1 MDSEQMHSDAIK
13 TGPDRAPARA
23 MLRATGLDDAAI
35 AKPLIAV
42 VHSWSDVSP
51 CNLNLRDLAQ
61 HVRQGVLAAGGTPI
75 EFNTI
80 AVTDGIAMGTPGMR
94 ASLASRELI
103 ADSIELAVR
112 GHCLDGLVVL
122 CGCDKTIPAA
132 AMALARLDLPG
143 LMLYGGSIL
152 PGCHKA
158 KNTTIQDVFEA
169 VGAHAAGRIDDAE
182 LAAIEKTA
190 CPGAGACG
198 GQFTANTM
206 ALATTFLGLAPM
218 GLNDI
223 PAPDPAKADAAR
235 ACGER
240 VMQLVREQR
249 SARSFVTA
257 DALRNAAVAVTAT
270 AGSTNAILHLL
281 AIAREA
287 NVEFALDEFDAISRT
302 TPVIADLKP
311 GGRYMAPDMHL
322 AGGSRLLG
330 ARLRAAG
337 LVRDMDTVSG
347 ATLFAELDRA
357 KEHAG
362 QRVILSADAPLKA
375 RGGFGVLYGNLAPEG
390 CVVKLAGHEA
400 LRFEGVARV
409 FDSEEEG
416 FAAVQRREIVKG
428 DVVVIR
434 GEGPVGGPGMR
445 EMLAVT
451 AALVGQGLGGDVALI
466 TDGRFSGATY
476 GFMVGHICPEAAL
489 GGPIAKLRDGDRIVI
504 DVDAR
509 TISTDAAIDA
519 RASEWRTSRA
529 AETRGALAKFA
540 ATVSSASTGACTGFP
555 VARAG
560 DVARGFIAESANAS
574 MGTEGAQRTVTPGPS
589 PQPLSRRER
598 GSAPE
603 PA

>member
-1 MDSEQMHSDAIK
+1 MRSDAIK

-35 AKPLIAV
+35 ARPLVAV

-51 CNLNLRDLAQ
+51 CNLNLRELAQ
-61 HVRQGVLAAGGTPI
+61 HVREGVLAAGGTPV

-80 AVTDGIAMGTPGMR
+80 AVTDGIAMGTAGMR
-94 ASLASRELI
+94 HSLASRELI
-103 ADSIELAVR
+103 ADSIEMAVS

-158 KNTTIQDVFEA
+158 RDITIQEVFEA
-169 VGAHAAGRIDDAE
+169 VGAHAAGRIDDDE
-182 LAAIEKTA
+182 LRAIETGA

-206 ALATTFLGLAPM
+206 ALAATFLGLSPM

-223 PAPDPAKADAAR
+223 PAPDPAKRAAAR

-240 VMQLVREQR
+240 VMQLVREGR
-249 SARSFVTA
+249 SARGFVTA
-257 DALRNAAVAVTAT
+257 RSLHNAAVAVTAT

-287 NVEFALDEFDAISRT
+287 GVPFALDAFEAVSRS

-311 GGRYMAPDMHL
+311 GGRYTAPDLHL

-330 ARLRAAG
+330 LRLREAG
-337 LVRDMDTVSG
+337 LLRDEATASG
-347 ATLFAELDRA
+347 DTLFAEIERA
-357 KEHAG
+357 QERDG
-362 QRVILSADAPLKA
+362 QGVVFPADAPLKT

-390 CVVKLAGHEA
+390 CVVKLAGHET
-400 LRFEGVARV
+400 LRFEGPARV
-409 FDSEEEG
+409 FDSEEQA
-416 FAAVQRREIVKG
+416 FAAVQSRAIRAG

-451 AALVGQGLGGDVALI
+451 AALVGQGLGGAVALV
-466 TDGRFSGATY
+466 TDGRFSGATH
-476 GFMVGHICPEAAL
+476 GFMVGHVCPEAAL
-489 GGPIAKLRDGDRIVI
+489 GGPIGRLREGDRIVI
-504 DVDAR
+504 DVAAQS
-509 TISTDAAIDA
+509 IATDAALDA
-519 RASEWRTSRA
+519 RWQPARA
-529 AETRGALAKFA
+529 PETRGALAKYA
-540 ATVSSASTGACTGFP
+540 ALVGSASTGACTAFP
-555 VARAG
+555 AARA
-560 DVARGFIAESANAS
+560 APAKPS
-574 MGTEGAQRTVTPGPS
+574 TPTPR
-589 PQPLSRRER
+589 LLET
-598 GSAPE
+598 AP
-603 PA
+603 

>member
-1 MDSEQMHSDAIK
+1 MHSDAIK
-13 TGPDRAPARA
+13 SGPDHAAARA
-23 MLRATGLDDAAI
+23 MLRATGLTAQDI
-35 AKPLIAV
+35 KKPLIAV

-61 HVRQGVLAAGGTPI
+61 HVREGVKAAGGTPI

-80 AVTDGIAMGTPGMR
+80 AVTDGIAMGSPGMK

-112 GHCLDGLVVL
+112 GHCLDGVVVL

-152 PGCHKA
+152 PGCHKDKA
-158 KNTTIQDVFEA
+158 ITIQDVFEA
-169 VGAHAAGRIDDAE
+169 VGAHAAGKIDAQE
-182 LAAIEKTA
+182 LEDIEGAA

-206 ALATTFLGLAPM
+206 ALATTFLGLAPV

-223 PAPDPAKADAAR
+223 PAPDPAKLGAAR

-240 VMQLVREQR
+240 VMALVREGI
-249 SARSFVTA
+249 SARSFVTPQSI
-257 DALRNAAVAVTAT
+257 RNAAVAATAT
-270 AGSTNAILHLL
+270 AGSTNAVLHLI

-287 NVEFALDEFDAISRT
+287 GFSFALDEFDAISRR

-311 GGRYMAPDMHL
+311 GGRFMAPDMYL
-322 AGGSRLLG
+322 AGGSALLG
-330 ARLRAAG
+330 QRLMQAG
-337 LVRDMDTVSG
+337 LIEDAPTVSG
-347 ATLFAELDRA
+347 KSLFAEFSEASER
-357 KEHAG
+357 EG
-362 QRVILSADAPLKA
+362 QKVIYHADAPVKA
-375 RGGFGVLYGNLAPEG
+375 RGGYGIVYGNIAPDG

-400 LRFEGVARV
+400 LKFEGTARV
-409 FDSEEEG
+409 FDGEEAC
-416 FAAVQRREIVKG
+416 FAAVQKREIQAG

-451 AALVGQGLGGDVALI
+451 AALVGQGLGGDIALI

-489 GGPIAKLRDGDRIVI
+489 GGPIGKLRSGDRIVI
-504 DVDAR
+504 DVQAR
-509 TISTDAAIDA
+509 SISTDADLDA
-519 RASEWRTSRA
+519 RAIEWKPGQRELS
-529 AETRGALAKFA
+529 GALAKYA
-540 ATVSSASTGACTGFP
+540 ALVSSAS
-555 VARAG
+555 
-560 DVARGFIAESANAS
+560 
-574 MGTEGAQRTVTPGPS
+574 EGAVTAFP
-589 PQPLSRRER
+589 
-598 GSAPE
+598 
-603 PA
+603 PARF

>member
-1 MDSEQMHSDAIK
+1 
-13 TGPDRAPARA
+13 

-42 VHSWSDVSP
+42 AHSWSDVSP
-51 CNLNLRDLAQ
+51 CNMNLRELAQ
-61 HVRQGVLAAGGTPI
+61 EVRAGIIAAGGTPV

-80 AVTDGIAMGTPGMR
+80 AVTDGIAMGTSGMR

-152 PGCHKA
+152 PGCHKDRD
-158 KNTTIQDVFEA
+158 TTIQDVFEA
-169 VGAHAAGRIDDAE
+169 VGAHAAGSIDDSE

-223 PAPDPAKADAAR
+223 PAPDPGKLEAAR
-235 ACGER
+235 RCGTL
-240 VMQLVREQR
+240 VMELVRAGR
-249 SARSFVTA
+249 SARSFVTQESI
-257 DALRNAAVAVTAT
+257 RNAAVAVTAT

-287 NVEFALDEFDAISRT
+287 GVDFTLDEFDAISRE

-311 GGRYMAPDMHL
+311 GGRYMAPDMYA

-337 LVRDMDTVSG
+337 MLHEIDTVSG
-347 ATLFAELDRA
+347 ESLFAEIESAQETD
-357 KEHAG
+357 G
-362 QRVILSADAPLKA
+362 QKVILSTDAPLKA
-375 RGGFGVLYGNLAPEG
+375 RGGFGILYGNLAPEG
-390 CVVKLAGHEA
+390 CVVKLAGHNA
-400 LRFEGVARV
+400 LRFEGTARV
-409 FDSEEEG
+409 FDSEDECFE
-416 FAAVQRREIVKG
+416 AAQARRIVAG

-451 AALVGQGLGGDVALI
+451 AALIGQGLGSEIALI
-466 TDGRFSGATY
+466 TDGRFSGATH
-476 GFMVGHICPEAAL
+476 GFMIGHICPEAAL
-489 GGPIAKLRDGDRIVI
+489 GGPIGKLRDGDRIVI

-509 TISTDAAIDA
+509 TVSTDADLDSRVDSW
-519 RASEWRTSRA
+519 RAPRA
-529 AETRGALAKFA
+529 AETSGALAKFA
-540 ATVSSASTGACTGFP
+540 AGVSSASTGACTAFP
-555 VARAG
+555 VPQAAAVQHAAGAAARSRPGTAASPARAASSAVCSPSSRSEILWTPFLP
-560 DVARGFIAESANAS
+560 VA
-574 MGTEGAQRTVTPGPS
+574 
-589 PQPLSRRER
+589 
-598 GSAPE
+598 
-603 PA
+603 

>member
-1 MDSEQMHSDAIK
+1 MHSDAIK
-13 TGPDRAPARA
+13 TGPDHAAARA
-23 MLRATGLDDAAI
+23 MLRATGLSPEAI
-35 AKPLIAV
+35 RKPLIAV

-51 CNLNLRDLAQ
+51 CNLNLRELAQ
-61 HVRQGVLAAGGTPI
+61 HVREGVLAAGGTPI

-80 AVTDGIAMGTPGMR
+80 AVTDGIAMGSPGMK

-152 PGCHKA
+152 PGCHKDKA
-158 KNTTIQDVFEA
+158 ITIQDVFEA
-169 VGAHAAGRIDDAE
+169 VGAHAAGKIDAQE
-182 LAAIEKTA
+182 LEDIEGAA

-206 ALATTFLGLAPM
+206 ALATTFLGLAPV

-223 PAPDPAKADAAR
+223 PAPDPAKLDAAR

-240 VMQLVREQR
+240 VMELVREGTT
-249 SARSFVTA
+249 ARSFVTPTA
-257 DALRNAAVAVTAT
+257 IRNAAIASTAT
-270 AGSTNAILHLL
+270 AGSTNAVLHLL

-287 NVEFALDEFDAISRT
+287 GFSFALDEFDAISRR

-311 GGRYMAPDMHL
+311 GGRFMAPDMYL

-330 ARLRAAG
+330 QRLMQAG
-337 LVRDMDTVSG
+337 LIEDAPTVSG
-347 ATLFAELDRA
+347 KTLFAEFADAR
-357 KEHAG
+357 ERDG
-362 QRVILSADAPLKA
+362 QKVIYRADAPVKA
-375 RGGFGVLYGNLAPEG
+375 RGGYGIVYGNIAPDG
-390 CVVKLAGHEA
+390 CVVKLAGHDT
-400 LRFEGVARV
+400 LRFAGTARV
-409 FDSEEEG
+409 FDGEEAC
-416 FAAVQRREIVKG
+416 FAAVQRREITAG

-451 AALVGQGLGGDVALI
+451 AALIGQGLGGDIALI

-489 GGPIAKLRDGDRIVI
+489 GGPIGKLRDGDAIVI
-504 DVDAR
+504 DVQAR
-509 TISTDAAIDA
+509 TISTDADLDA
-519 RASEWRTSRA
+519 RATEWKPNKR
-529 AETRGALAKFA
+529 ETCGALAKYA
-540 ATVSSASTGACTGFP
+540 ALVTPAS
-555 VARAG
+555 
-560 DVARGFIAESANAS
+560 
-574 MGTEGAQRTVTPGPS
+574 EGAVTAFPP
-589 PQPLSRRER
+589 PRF
-598 GSAPE
+598 
-603 PA
+603 

>member
-1 MDSEQMHSDAIK
+1 MHSDAIK
-13 TGPDRAPARA
+13 SGPDHAAARA
-23 MLRATGLDDAAI
+23 MLRATGLTAQDI
-35 AKPLIAV
+35 KKPLIAV

-61 HVRQGVLAAGGTPI
+61 HVREGVKAAGGTPI

-80 AVTDGIAMGTPGMR
+80 AVTDGIAMGSPGMK

-112 GHCLDGLVVL
+112 GHCLDGVVVL

-152 PGCHKA
+152 PGCHKDKA
-158 KNTTIQDVFEA
+158 ITIQDVFEA

-182 LAAIEKTA
+182 LEDIEGAA

-206 ALATTFLGLAPM
+206 ALATTFLGLAPV

-223 PAPDPAKADAAR
+223 PAPDPAKPGAAR

-240 VMQLVREQR
+240 VMELVREGI
-249 SARSFVTA
+249 SARSFVTPSA
-257 DALRNAAVAVTAT
+257 IRNAAIASTAT
-270 AGSTNAILHLL
+270 AGSTNAVLHLL

-287 NVEFALDEFDAISRT
+287 GFSFALDEFDDISRR

-330 ARLRAAG
+330 QRLMEAG
-337 LVRDMDTVSG
+337 LIEDAPTVSG
-347 ATLFAELDRA
+347 KTLFQEFAAATER
-357 KEHAG
+357 EG
-362 QRVILSADAPLKA
+362 QKVIYRVDAPVKA
-375 RGGFGVLYGNLAPEG
+375 RGGYGIVYGNIAPDG
-390 CVVKLAGHEA
+390 CVVKLAGHDT
-400 LRFEGVARV
+400 LRFEGSARV
-409 FDSEEEG
+409 FDGEEAC
-416 FAAVQRREIVKG
+416 FAAVQRREIEAG

-451 AALVGQGLGGDVALI
+451 AALIGQGLGGDIALI

-489 GGPIAKLRDGDRIVI
+489 GGPIGKLRTGDRIVI
-504 DVDAR
+504 DVSAR
-509 TISTDAAIDA
+509 TISTDADL
-519 RASEWRTSRA
+519 ASRPVEWKPGKR
-529 AETRGALAKFA
+529 ETCGALAKYA
-540 ATVSSASTGACTGFP
+540 ALVTPAS
-555 VARAG
+555 
-560 DVARGFIAESANAS
+560 
-574 MGTEGAQRTVTPGPS
+574 EGAVTAFP
-589 PQPLSRRER
+589 
-598 GSAPE
+598 
-603 PA
+603 PARF

>member
-1 MDSEQMHSDAIK
+1 MHSDAIK
-13 TGPDRAPARA
+13 SGPDHAAARA
-23 MLRATGLDDAAI
+23 MLRATGLSAQDI
-35 AKPLIAV
+35 KKPLIAV

-61 HVRQGVLAAGGTPI
+61 HVREGVKAAGGTPI

-80 AVTDGIAMGTPGMR
+80 AVTDGIAMGSPGMK

-112 GHCLDGLVVL
+112 GHCLDGVVVL

-152 PGCHKA
+152 PGCHKDKA
-158 KNTTIQDVFEA
+158 ITIQDVFEA
-169 VGAHAAGRIDDAE
+169 VGAHAAGKIDAQE
-182 LAAIEKTA
+182 LEDIEGAA

-206 ALATTFLGLAPM
+206 ALATTFLGLAPV

-223 PAPDPAKADAAR
+223 PAPDPAKLGAAR

-240 VMQLVREQR
+240 VMALVREGI
-249 SARSFVTA
+249 SARSFVTPQSI
-257 DALRNAAVAVTAT
+257 RNAAVAATAT
-270 AGSTNAILHLL
+270 AGSTNAVLHLI

-287 NVEFALDEFDAISRT
+287 GFSFALDEFDAISRR

-311 GGRYMAPDMHL
+311 GGRFMAPDMYL
-322 AGGSRLLG
+322 AGGSALLG
-330 ARLRAAG
+330 QRLMQAG
-337 LVRDMDTVSG
+337 LIEDAPTVSG
-347 ATLFAELDRA
+347 KSLFAEFSEASER
-357 KEHAG
+357 EG
-362 QRVILSADAPLKA
+362 QKVIYHADAPVKA
-375 RGGFGVLYGNLAPEG
+375 RGGYGIVYGNIAPDG

-400 LRFEGVARV
+400 LKFEGTARV
-409 FDSEEEG
+409 FDGEEAC
-416 FAAVQRREIVKG
+416 FAAVQKREIQAG

-451 AALVGQGLGGDVALI
+451 AALVGQGLGGDIALI

-489 GGPIAKLRDGDRIVI
+489 GGPIGKLRSGDRIVI
-504 DVDAR
+504 DVQAR
-509 TISTDAAIDA
+509 SISTDADLDA
-519 RASEWRTSRA
+519 RAIEWKPGQRELS
-529 AETRGALAKFA
+529 GALAKYA
-540 ATVSSASTGACTGFP
+540 ALVSSAS
-555 VARAG
+555 
-560 DVARGFIAESANAS
+560 
-574 MGTEGAQRTVTPGPS
+574 EGAVTAFP
-589 PQPLSRRER
+589 
-598 GSAPE
+598 
-603 PA
+603 PARF

>member
-1 MDSEQMHSDAIK
+1 MHSDAIK

-35 AKPLIAV
+35 ARPLVAV
-42 VHSWSDVSP
+42 VHNWSDVSP
-51 CNLNLRDLAQ
+51 CNINHRELAAE
-61 HVRQGVLAAGGTPI
+61 VRAGIEAAGGTPI

-94 ASLASRELI
+94 ASLASREVI

-112 GHCLDGLVVL
+112 GHCLDGLVVI

-152 PGCHKA
+152 PGCHKDRA
-158 KNTTIQDVFEA
+158 TTIQDVFEA
-169 VGAHAAGRIDDAE
+169 VGAHAAGKIDDDE

-206 ALATTFLGLAPM
+206 ALASTFLGLAPM

-223 PAPDPAKADAAR
+223 PAPDPAKKPAAR
-235 ACGER
+235 WCGER
-240 VMQLVREQR
+240 AVQMVKAGI
-249 SARSFVTA
+249 SARQFISA
-257 DALRNAAVAVTAT
+257 ESIRNAAVAVTAT

-287 NVEFALDEFDAISRT
+287 GVEFAIDEFDTISRD

-311 GGRYMAPDMHL
+311 GGKYMAPDMHL

-330 ARLRAAG
+330 ERLRAAG
-337 LVRDMDTVSG
+337 KIVDQPTVSG
-347 ATLFAELDRA
+347 NSLFSEIARFEETP
-357 KEHAG
+357 K
-362 QRVILSADAPLKA
+362 QKVIYPCDAPVKA
-375 RGGFGVLYGNLAPEG
+375 RGGFGICYGNIAPEG
-390 CVVKLAGHEA
+390 CVVKLAGHNA
-400 LRFEGVARV
+400 LRFEGRARV
-409 FDSEEEG
+409 FNGEEAC
-416 FAAVQRREIVKG
+416 FAAVQRREIQAG

-451 AALVGQGLGGDVALI
+451 AALVGQGLGGEIALI

-489 GGPIAKLRDGDRIVI
+489 GGPIGHLRDGDRIVI
-504 DVDAR
+504 DVEAR
-509 TISTDAAIDA
+509 TLSTDADL
-519 RASEWRTSRA
+519 ASRPNEWTPPTPPPRS
-529 AETRGALAKFA
+529 GALAKFA
-540 ATVSSASTGACTGFP
+540 AAVSSASTGASTAFP
-555 VARAG
+555 PPR
-560 DVARGFIAESANAS
+560 F
-574 MGTEGAQRTVTPGPS
+574 
-589 PQPLSRRER
+589 
-598 GSAPE
+598 
-603 PA
+603 

>member
-1 MDSEQMHSDAIK
+1 MHSDAIK
-13 TGPDRAPARA
+13 SGPDHAAARA
-23 MLRATGLDDAAI
+23 MLRATGLTADDI
-35 AKPLIAV
+35 RKPLIAV

-51 CNLNLRDLAQ
+51 CNLNLRELAQ
-61 HVRQGVLAAGGTPI
+61 HVREGVKAAGGTPI

-80 AVTDGIAMGTPGMR
+80 AVTDGIAMGSPGMK

-112 GHCLDGLVVL
+112 GHCLDGVVVL

-152 PGCHKA
+152 PGCHKDKA
-158 KNTTIQDVFEA
+158 ITIQDVFEA
-169 VGAHAAGRIDDAE
+169 VGAHAAGRIDADE
-182 LAAIEKTA
+182 LEAIEGAA

-223 PAPDPAKADAAR
+223 PAPDPAKLGAAR

-240 VMQLVREQR
+240 VMELVREGV
-249 SARSFVTA
+249 SARRFVTRESI
-257 DALRNAAVAVTAT
+257 RNAAIAATAT
-270 AGSTNAILHLL
+270 AGSTNAVLHLL

-287 NVEFALDEFDAISRT
+287 GFSFDLDEFDAISRR

-311 GGRYMAPDMHL
+311 GGRYMAPDMYL

-330 ARLRAAG
+330 QRLQQAG
-337 LVRDMDTVSG
+337 LIEDAPTVSG
-347 ATLFAELDRA
+347 KTLFQEFAEANERD
-357 KEHAG
+357 G
-362 QRVILSADAPLKA
+362 QKVIYRADAPVKA
-375 RGGFGVLYGNLAPEG
+375 RGGFGIVYGNIAPDG
-390 CVVKLAGHEA
+390 CVVKLAGHDA
-400 LRFEGVARV
+400 LKFQGTARV
-409 FDSEEEG
+409 FDGEEAC
-416 FAAVQRREIVKG
+416 FAAVQRREIMAG

-451 AALVGQGLGGDVALI
+451 AALVGQGLGGEIALI

-489 GGPIAKLRDGDRIVI
+489 GGPIGKLRTGDQIVI
-504 DVDAR
+504 DVQAR
-509 TISTDAAIDA
+509 TISTDADLDA
-519 RASEWRTSRA
+519 RPVEWTPAPRERS
-529 AETRGALAKFA
+529 GALAKYA
-540 ATVSSASTGACTGFP
+540 ALVSPAS
-555 VARAG
+555 
-560 DVARGFIAESANAS
+560 
-574 MGTEGAQRTVTPGPS
+574 EGAVTAFP
-589 PQPLSRRER
+589 
-598 GSAPE
+598 
-603 PA
+603 PARF

>member
-1 MDSEQMHSDAIK
+1 MHSDAIK
-13 TGPDRAPARA
+13 TGPDHAAARA
-23 MLRATGLDDAAI
+23 MLRATGLSPEAI
-35 AKPLIAV
+35 RKPLIAV

-51 CNLNLRDLAQ
+51 CNLNLRELAQ
-61 HVRQGVLAAGGTPI
+61 HVREGVLAAGGTPI

-80 AVTDGIAMGTPGMR
+80 AVTDGIAMGSPGMK

-152 PGCHKA
+152 PGCHKDKA
-158 KNTTIQDVFEA
+158 ITIQDVFEA
-169 VGAHAAGRIDDAE
+169 VGAHAAGKIDAQE
-182 LAAIEKTA
+182 LEDIEGAA

-206 ALATTFLGLAPM
+206 ALATTFLGLAPV

-223 PAPDPAKADAAR
+223 PAPDPAKLDAAR

-240 VMQLVREQR
+240 VMELVREGTT
-249 SARSFVTA
+249 ARSFVTPA
-257 DALRNAAVAVTAT
+257 AIRNAAIASTAT
-270 AGSTNAILHLL
+270 AGSTNAVLHLL

-287 NVEFALDEFDAISRT
+287 GFSFALDEFDTISRR

-311 GGRYMAPDMHL
+311 GGRYMAPDMYL

-330 ARLRAAG
+330 QRLMQAG
-337 LVRDMDTVSG
+337 LIEDAPTVSG
-347 ATLFAELDRA
+347 KTLFAEFADAR
-357 KEHAG
+357 ERDG
-362 QRVILSADAPLKA
+362 QKVIYRADAPVKA
-375 RGGFGVLYGNLAPEG
+375 RGGYGIVYGNIAPDG
-390 CVVKLAGHEA
+390 CVVKLAGHDT
-400 LRFEGVARV
+400 LRFAGTARV
-409 FDSEEEG
+409 FDGEEAC
-416 FAAVQRREIVKG
+416 FAAVQRREITAG

-451 AALVGQGLGGDVALI
+451 AALIGQGLGGDIALI

-489 GGPIAKLRDGDRIVI
+489 GGPIGKLRDGDAIVI
-504 DVDAR
+504 DVQAR
-509 TISTDAAIDA
+509 TISTDADLDA
-519 RASEWRTSRA
+519 RATEWKPNKR
-529 AETRGALAKFA
+529 ETCGALAKYA
-540 ATVSSASTGACTGFP
+540 ALVTPAS
-555 VARAG
+555 
-560 DVARGFIAESANAS
+560 
-574 MGTEGAQRTVTPGPS
+574 EGAVTAFP
-589 PQPLSRRER
+589 
-598 GSAPE
+598 
-603 PA
+603 PARF

>member
-1 MDSEQMHSDAIK
+1 MPPQMLPSDAIK

-35 AKPLIAV
+35 ARPLIAV

-80 AVTDGIAMGTPGMR
+80 AVTDGIAMGTSGMR

-152 PGCHKA
+152 PGCHKGT
-158 KNTTIQDVFEA
+158 NTTIQDVFEA

-182 LAAIEKTA
+182 LSAIEKTA

-223 PAPDPAKADAAR
+223 PAPDPAKAAAAR

-240 VMQLVREQR
+240 VMDLVREQR
-249 SARSFVTA
+249 SARSFVTV
-257 DALRNAAVAVTAT
+257 DALCNAATAVTAT

-287 NVEFALDEFDAISRT
+287 GVEFALDEFDAISRE

-330 ARLRAAG
+330 ARLRDAG
-337 LVRDMDTVSG
+337 LLRDTDTVSG

-357 KEHAG
+357 QERDG
-362 QRVILSADAPLKA
+362 QRVILSHAAPLKP

-400 LRFEGVARV
+400 LRFAGTARV
-409 FDSEEEG
+409 FDSEEAC
-416 FAAVQRREIVKG
+416 FAAVQRGAIVAG

-451 AALVGQGLGGDVALI
+451 AALVGQGLGGEVALI

-476 GFMVGHICPEAAL
+476 GFMVGHVCPEAAL

-509 TISTDAAIDA
+509 TLSTDAGLDA
-519 RASEWRTSRA
+519 RVNEWRAPRA
-529 AETRGALAKFA
+529 VETRGALAKFA

-555 VARAG
+555 AARAG
-560 DVARGFIAESANAS
+560 DAARGGDSAHAAA
-574 MGTEGAQRTVTPGPS
+574 GAADTPRSDTPGPS

>member
-1 MDSEQMHSDAIK
+1 MQSDAIK

-61 HVRQGVLAAGGTPI
+61 QVREGVLAAGGTPI

-80 AVTDGIAMGTPGMR
+80 AVTDGIAMGTAGMR
-94 ASLASRELI
+94 HSLASRELI
-103 ADSIELAVR
+103 ADSIEMAVC
-112 GHCLDGLVVL
+112 GHCLDGVVVL

-158 KNTTIQDVFEA
+158 KNITIQEVFEA
-169 VGAHAAGRIDDAE
+169 VGAHAAGRIDDEE
-182 LAAIEKTA
+182 LQAIEKTA

-223 PAPDPAKADAAR
+223 PAPDPAKAGAAR

-257 DALRNAAVAVTAT
+257 KSLRNAAVAVTAT

-287 NVEFALDEFDAISRT
+287 DVPFALDEFDAISRA

-330 ARLRAAG
+330 ARLREAG
-337 LVRDMDTVSG
+337 LLQDEITASG
-347 ATLFAELDRA
+347 DTLFAEIDRA
-357 KEHAG
+357 HETAG
-362 QRVILSADAPLKA
+362 QKVILSHDAPLKA

-390 CVVKLAGHEA
+390 CVVKLAGHDT
-400 LRFEGVARV
+400 LRFEGPARV
-409 FDSEEEG
+409 FDSEEQC
-416 FAAVQRREIVKG
+416 FAAVQTRAIRRG

-451 AALVGQGLGGDVALI
+451 AALVGQGLGGEVALI
-466 TDGRFSGATY
+466 TDGRFSGATH
-476 GFMVGHICPEAAL
+476 GFMVGHVCPEAAL
-489 GGPIAKLRDGDRIVI
+489 GGPIGKLREGDRIAI
-504 DVDAR
+504 DVEAR
-509 TISTDAAIDA
+509 TMSTDAPVDS
-519 RASEWRTSRA
+519 RSLEWKPPHA
-529 AETRGALAKFA
+529 AETRGALAKYA
-540 ATVSSASTGACTGFP
+540 AAVGSASTGACTAFP
-555 VARAG
+555 APRTASARTS
-560 DVARGFIAESANAS
+560 R
-574 MGTEGAQRTVTPGPS
+574 
-589 PQPLSRRER
+589 PQPEF
-598 GSAPE
+598 A
-603 PA
+603 

>member
-1 MDSEQMHSDAIK
+1 MHSDAIK
-13 TGPDRAPARA
+13 SGPDHAAARA
-23 MLRATGLDDAAI
+23 MLRATGLTAQDI
-35 AKPLIAV
+35 KKPLIAV

-51 CNLNLRDLAQ
+51 CNLNLRDLAR
-61 HVRQGVLAAGGTPI
+61 HVREGVKAAGGTPI

-80 AVTDGIAMGTPGMR
+80 AVTDGIAMGSPGMK

-112 GHCLDGLVVL
+112 GHCLDGVVVL

-152 PGCHKA
+152 PGCHKDKA
-158 KNTTIQDVFEA
+158 ITIQDVFEA
-169 VGAHAAGRIDDAE
+169 VGAHAAGKIDAQE
-182 LAAIEKTA
+182 LEDIEGAA

-206 ALATTFLGLAPM
+206 ALATTFLGLAPV

-223 PAPDPAKADAAR
+223 PAPDPAKLGAAR

-240 VMQLVREQR
+240 VMALVREGI
-249 SARSFVTA
+249 SARSFVTPQSI
-257 DALRNAAVAVTAT
+257 RNAAVAATAT
-270 AGSTNAILHLL
+270 AGSTNAVLHLI

-287 NVEFALDEFDAISRT
+287 GFSFALDEFDAISRR

-311 GGRYMAPDMHL
+311 GGRFMAPDMYL
-322 AGGSRLLG
+322 AGGSALLG
-330 ARLRAAG
+330 QRLMQAG
-337 LVRDMDTVSG
+337 LIEDAPTVSG
-347 ATLFAELDRA
+347 KSLFAEFSEASER
-357 KEHAG
+357 EG
-362 QRVILSADAPLKA
+362 QKVIYHADAPVKA
-375 RGGFGVLYGNLAPEG
+375 RGGYGIVYGNIAPDG

-400 LRFEGVARV
+400 LKFEGTARV
-409 FDSEEEG
+409 FDGEEAC
-416 FAAVQRREIVKG
+416 FAAVQKREIQAG

-451 AALVGQGLGGDVALI
+451 AALVGQGLGGDIALI

-489 GGPIAKLRDGDRIVI
+489 GGPIGKLRSGDRIVI
-504 DVDAR
+504 DVQAR
-509 TISTDAAIDA
+509 SISTDADLDA
-519 RASEWRTSRA
+519 RAIEWKPGQRELS
-529 AETRGALAKFA
+529 GALAKYA
-540 ATVSSASTGACTGFP
+540 ALVSSAS
-555 VARAG
+555 
-560 DVARGFIAESANAS
+560 
-574 MGTEGAQRTVTPGPS
+574 EGAVTAFP
-589 PQPLSRRER
+589 
-598 GSAPE
+598 
-603 PA
+603 PARF

>member
-1 MDSEQMHSDAIK
+1 MHSDAIK
-13 TGPDRAPARA
+13 TGPDHAAARA
-23 MLRATGLDDAAI
+23 MLRATGLTAEDI
-35 AKPLIAV
+35 RKPLIAV

-61 HVRQGVLAAGGTPI
+61 QVREGVKAAGGTPI

-80 AVTDGIAMGTPGMR
+80 AVTDGIAMGSPGMK
-94 ASLASRELI
+94 ASLASREVI

-152 PGCHKA
+152 PGCHKDR
-158 KNTTIQDVFEA
+158 NITIQDVFEA

-182 LAAIEKTA
+182 LESVEADA

-206 ALATTFLGLAPM
+206 ALATTFLGLAPV
-218 GLNDI
+218 GANDI
-223 PAPDPAKADAAR
+223 PAPDPAKHGVAR

-240 VMQLVREQR
+240 VMELVKAGI
-249 SARSFVTA
+249 SARSFVTPA
-257 DALRNAAVAVTAT
+257 SIRNAAVAATAT
-270 AGSTNAILHLL
+270 AGSTNAVLHLL

-287 NVEFALDEFDAISRT
+287 GFTFALDEFDAISRR
-302 TPVIADLKP
+302 TPVITDLKP
-311 GGRYMAPDMHL
+311 GGRYFAPDMHL

-330 ARLRAAG
+330 QRLQEAG
-337 LVRDMDTVSG
+337 LITDEATVSG
-347 ATLFAELDRA
+347 RTLFEEFASATER
-357 KEHAG
+357 EG
-362 QRVILSADAPLKA
+362 QQVIHSAAHPVKA
-375 RGGFGVLYGNLAPEG
+375 RGGYGIVYGNVAPDG
-390 CVVKLAGHEA
+390 CVVKLAGHET
-400 LRFEGVARV
+400 LRFTGTARV
-409 FDSEEEG
+409 FDGEEAC
-416 FAAVQRREIVKG
+416 FAAVKARKIVPG

-451 AALVGQGLGGDVALI
+451 AALIGQGLGGEVALI

-489 GGPIAKLRDGDRIVI
+489 GGPIGKLRDGDAITI
-504 DVDAR
+504 DVENR
-509 TISTDAAIDA
+509 TISTPADLQS
-519 RASEWRTSRA
+519 RPVEWQPGPRETS
-529 AETRGALAKFA
+529 GALAKYVA
-540 ATVSSASTGACTGFP
+540 LVSPAS
-555 VARAG
+555 
-560 DVARGFIAESANAS
+560 
-574 MGTEGAQRTVTPGPS
+574 EGAVTAFP
-589 PQPLSRRER
+589 
-598 GSAPE
+598 
-603 PA
+603 PARF